1 MALLHDV
8 VNLHVHVQYNV
19 ACICM
24 CSHAG
29 ERHMNGWYS
38 LPIIIGNNLMAGA
51 HALLYL

>member
-8 VNLHVHVQYNV
+8 VNLHVHVHVQYNV

-38 LPIIIGNNLMAGA
+38 LPIIIGNSLMAGA
-51 HALLYL
+51 HALL